1 MMVVKVRVNNTMPGR
16 NPPLCCTLTLHQ
28 SPCRDTRQKQ
38 NIFFRVHNKG
48 GVFYY
53 ERSELLIDGD
63 GQKTTQKIVRRRQP
77 RCNYRP
83 IIFFKT
89 TVRTVLF
96 FRTASCVAWTRIM
109 CSVLSTLTLATC
121 EQRSHLLR
129 NVHNC
134 NNITAS
140 LPQTEPASLLQT
152 EPASLLQTVPAP
164 CRAADASPGRLNDS
178 NASPCGERQPAR
190 GLLHGDSC
198 GANNK
203 LQQLMLCSSKSM
215 SASLFSIRRSLSN
228 RMSGPWWRCRRTSS
242 RSYGR
247 CGTSA
252 VSCGWSGG
260 ARMGSAPIPLS
271 T

>member
-1 MMVVKVRVNNTMPGR
+1 MMVVKVRVNNTIPGR

-38 NIFFRVHNKG
+38 NIFFRVHNK
-48 GVFYY
+48 VVFFYY

-63 GQKTTQKIVRRRQP
+63 GKKTTQKIVRRRQP
-77 RCNYRP
+77 RCFYRP

-140 LPQTEPASLLQT
+140 LTQTEPASLLQT
-152 EPASLLQTVPAP
+152 DPASLLQTVPAP
-164 CRAADASPGRLNDS
+164 CRAADGVAREAQRQQRL
-178 NASPCGERQPAR
+178 AVRREATRQRAAAR
-190 GLLHGDSC
+190 RQLWREQQAAAAD
-198 GANNK
+198 A
-203 LQQLMLCSSKSM
+203 LQQQVDECLAFFDPEK
-215 SASLFSIRRSLSN
+215 
-228 RMSGPWWRCRRTSS
+228 
-242 RSYGR
+242 
-247 CGTSA
+247 
-252 VSCGWSGG
+252 
-260 ARMGSAPIPLS
+260 PL
-271 T
+271 